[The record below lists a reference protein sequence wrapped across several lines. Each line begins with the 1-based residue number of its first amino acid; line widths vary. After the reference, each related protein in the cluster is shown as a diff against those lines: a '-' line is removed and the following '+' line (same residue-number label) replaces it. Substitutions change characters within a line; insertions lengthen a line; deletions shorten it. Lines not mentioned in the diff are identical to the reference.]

1 MEFLKLFLFRR
12 TFVQSLFTGIVVYI
26 GFMFTL
32 FVHLTEQG
40 NIPGFDRPAGVEA
53 FLPIGAL
60 VSLKQFLITGEINRI
75 HPAGLVL
82 FLLICTTALF
92 AKKGFCS
99 WICPIGFLSETLSK
113 AHFMVF
119 RKGFV
124 LPALLDRLLRSLKY
138 IIAGFFIWIIFFQMP
153 MNSVEQFIQSPYNRF
168 SDISMLKFFTRMS
181 ATTFFVL
188 VTLAV
193 LSVLVRN
200 FWCRYLCPYGAL
212 LGLIGLFS
220 LGGIRRSGEHCT
232 GCGKCEKKCQ
242 GLIKIR
248 AKESVRSLE
257 CSACLECVKHCP
269 EKKALSFSMLPGK
282 VVLNEQTVG
291 LALVLMFAL
300 GIAAAKISGHW
311 QNDIP
316 KAEYIHHGFQNMHQ
330 EMVRRTGSPAS
341 GF

>member
-1 MEFLKLFLFRR
+1 MEFLKRFLFRR
-12 TFVQSLFTGIVVYI
+12 TFVQVLFTGVVIYI

-32 FVHLTEQG
+32 FVHLTGQG

-60 VSLKQFLITGEINRI
+60 VSLKQFLFTGEINRI

-82 FLLICTTALF
+82 FLLICITALF

-124 LPALLDRLLRSLKY
+124 LPVLLDRLLRSLKY
-138 IIAGFFIWIIFFQMP
+138 IIAGFFIWIIYFQMP
-153 MNSVEQFIQSPYNRF
+153 MDSVEQFIQSPYNRF
-168 SDISMLKFFTRMS
+168 SDITMLKFFTRMS
-181 ATTFFVL
+181 TATFFVL
-188 VTLAV
+188 VILAV

-248 AKESVRSLE
+248 EKESVRSLE

-269 EKKALSFSMLPGK
+269 GKDVLRFSIFPGK
-282 VVLNEQTVG
+282 VALSEQTLCICFV
-291 LALVLMFAL
+291 VLFVL

-311 QNDIP
+311 QNDIS
-316 KAEYIHHGFQNMHQ
+316 KQEYVYHGLKNTYQ
-330 EMVRRTGSPAS
+330 EMARMNK
-341 GF
+341 